1 MPLIYLSCL
10 KRTLQH
16 GVEWLGQITRGRKP
30 QKYWQFP
37 TQAGQAAG
45 CCLKP
50 ASSKTMSANW
60 LRRGRAPGARAME
73 RELEG
78 YPGILACW
86 LQAGH
91 NAANGRGGLVSCKT
105 HLCHLRGCLH
115 LLPAGF
121 ISGFC
126 SQELPVLDIHSH
138 KGEEQ
143 KRSTGVANSQQCL
156 HQALVMLLKLPGCC
170 TPHSWENRV
179 RSGVGLGWLCSVGCG

>member
-1 MPLIYLSCL
+1 MPLIYLSWK
-10 KRTLQH
+10 KRTPQH
-16 GVEWLGQITRGRKP
+16 GVKWLGQITRRRKP

-60 LRRGRAPGARAME
+60 LGRGRAPGARAVE

-86 LQAGH
+86 LQTGH
-91 NAANGRGGLVSCKT
+91 DAANGRGGLVSQKI

-121 ISGFC
+121 RPRFC
-126 SQELPVLDIHSH
+126 SQELDIHSH
-138 KGEEQ
+138 KGEEE
-143 KRSTGVANSQQCL
+143 KWSAGVANSQQCL
-156 HQALVMLLKLPGCC
+156 HRASVMLLKLPGCC
-170 TPHSWENRV
+170 TPHSWENGV
-179 RSGVGLGWLCSVGCG
+179 RSGVCLGWLCSMGRG